1 MSKEKANKVEDNV
14 GSDGVFDLDKMIKR
28 SRENVVKVR
37 LGGVEYT
44 LKKMTRKVLAKFN
57 QLGAE
62 LRRVEELTQKNPDLI
77 VEDKMSPHE
86 LVSKQL
92 NTVLDTPIDAFD
104 EVDIIDLKN
113 ILEFVMEKIGLSGES
128 LKKDSK
134 QSEPSSS

>member
-1 MSKEKANKVEDNV
+1 MSKEKANKVEDNR
-14 GSDGVFDLDKMIKR
+14 GADGVFDLDQMIKR

-37 LGGVEYT
+37 LGGVEYI

-62 LRRVEELTQKNPDLI
+62 LRRVEQMTKENPDLI
-77 VEDKMSPHE
+77 IEDKMSPHE
-86 LVSKQL
+86 LVSRQL

-128 LKKDSK
+128 QEKDSK
-134 QSEPSSS
+134 QSGPSSS